1 MAGKPCGSVPGLGG
15 VFLLCDLF
23 GISDSSFDT
32 ISMPV
37 SGLLT
42 LFFFNLSDAFLC
54 FVFSKNL
61 VPRKS
66 CETGQ
71 GASVYISYRLTR
83 ERFAFS
89 LSKYV
94 LFMSFVELLEII
106 LQTTQLFTLKCS
118 GKYLLGGTFSYITR
132 TQ

>member
-1 MAGKPCGSVPGLGG
+1 
-15 VFLLCDLF
+15 
-23 GISDSSFDT
+23 
-32 ISMPV
+32 MPV

-42 LFFFNLSDAFLC
+42 LFFFFNLSDAFLC

-71 GASVYISYRLTR
+71 EASVYISYRLTR

-89 LSKYV
+89 LSLSLSKYL

-106 LQTTQLFTLKCS
+106 LQTT
-118 GKYLLGGTFSYITR
+118 
-132 TQ
+132 